1 MAQIKIPD
9 NLQYPFLRPEDTVY
23 LPIEKDSHIDSTYRQ
38 QIVEKLDGHN
48 YLAVDGL
55 NIPAFGSRSVAL
67 VGGAPVENAGCEAAA
82 AFVLD
87 GDHLQTPFYEVAFDE
102 RGYISSLIDRE
113 NGRQLKGAAMH
124 SIRSLWRRM
133 CRIPGTTG
141 SGCGYRGQMERLCE
155 AAKPQRCILRSG

>member
-1 MAQIKIPD
+1 MHDESLAQTGHVIEEATKQTTELLADMAEETDAADSTEHAFRTLYNTLSFDRK
-9 NLQYPFLRPEDTVY
+9 DTVY

-38 QIVEKLDGHN
+38 QIVEKLDGQD

-67 VGGAPVENAGCEAAA
+67 AGGAPVENAGCEAAA

-102 RGYISSLIDRE
+102 RG
-113 NGRQLKGAAMH
+113 
-124 SIRSLWRRM
+124 
-133 CRIPGTTG
+133 
-141 SGCGYRGQMERLCE
+141 
-155 AAKPQRCILRSG
+155 